1 MTQAE
6 PASSF
11 YDDLPRVAQF
21 EVLSEASSYH
31 AVPADWVV
39 GVADIKGSTLAVAAG
54 HYKTVNMVGAAV
66 ISAQINQMGGTA
78 FPYVFGGDGAVFVLP
93 PDHRGGAIKA
103 LSAVKRWAK
112 TEFEVELRG
121 AVIPVQD
128 VLNAGLTIGVARFQA
143 SQGIDYAM
151 FNGGGVSWAE
161 NQMKAGNYDL
171 PAAPEGT
178 FPDLTGLSCRW
189 SPTRSKNGTIL
200 SLVLQ
205 MAENADPFA
214 YDRIVQR
221 VVKLSDRLERS
232 GHPVPIKGAG
242 ASWPPPGLTLE
253 AHASRGAKSLKQARR
268 KLLYDTFVG
277 WIFFKLGL
285 KVGRF
290 DAPHYARTVGSNAD
304 FRKFDDG
311 LKMTLDC
318 DPETL
323 AALKDLLK
331 QAQRDKIVKYGM
343 FQQDEAMMTC
353 IVPSVLTDDHVHF
366 IDGAS
371 GGYTQAATQIKAG

>member
-1 MTQAE
+1 MTQADSA
-6 PASSF
+6 PSF
-11 YDDLPRVAQF
+11 YEDLPRIAQF
-21 EVLSEASSYH
+21 DVLSEASSYR
-31 AVPADWVV
+31 AVPSDWVV
-39 GVADIKGSTLAVAAG
+39 GVADVKGSTQAVAAG
-54 HYKTVNMVGAAV
+54 QYKTVNMVGAAV
-66 ISAQINQMGGTA
+66 ISAQINQMGGNA
-78 FPYVFGGDGAVFVLP
+78 FPYVFGGDGAAFALAP
-93 PDHRGGAIKA
+93 HHRDGAVKA
-103 LSAVKRWAK
+103 LAAVRRWAK
-112 TEFEVELRG
+112 TEFDVELRA
-121 AVIPVQD
+121 AVISVRD
-128 VLNAGLTIGVARFQA
+128 VLDAGRTLGVARFQA
-143 SQGIDYAM
+143 SQGVDYAM

-161 NQMKAGNYDL
+161 SQMKAGHYDI

-189 SPTRSKNGTIL
+189 SPTKSKNGTIL

-205 MAENADPFA
+205 MAENADPLA
-214 YDRIVQR
+214 YDGIVQK
-221 VVKLSDRLERS
+221 VVKLSDCLERS
-232 GHPVPIKGAG
+232 GHPVPVAGAG

-253 AHASRGAKSLKQARR
+253 AHASRGGKSLSKTRR

-318 DPETL
+318 DSQTL
-323 AALKDLLK
+323 AALEDLLK
-331 QAQRDKIVKYGM
+331 QAQQDGVVKYGM
-343 FQQDEAMMTC
+343 FQQDQAMMTC
-353 IVPSVLTDDHVHF
+353 IVPSVFTDDHIHF

-371 GGYTQAATQIKAG
+371 GGYTQAATQIKAR